1 MGNRLS
7 GKQDKDDRAKGPAR
21 MSATGRPSADGRD
34 TDARGDLRGTDL
46 RTGGSRETGSRDA
59 GQRRRLRE
67 AKKQGGPG
75 RPRTAPPEA
84 AEPSRRRAGPPASSV
99 SAPSGAARGRTILA
113 AGAVLWLPGR
123 QKKKGL
129 GRPRIALIHRPKYDD
144 WSLPK
149 GKLDPGESL
158 VQAALREVEE
168 ETGLRCVLGAE
179 LPAQHYLAQGRPKEV
194 RYWAAVPVGG
204 AFTPN
209 REVDRLEWLP
219 ARKARARLT
228 HDRDRVLVDAL
239 LEVLGAR
246 PLPKG

>member
-7 GKQDKDDRAKGPAR
+7 GKQDKDDHGKGSAR
-21 MSATGRPSADGRD
+21 MSATGRPSAAGR
-34 TDARGDLRGTDL
+34 
-46 RTGGSRETGSRDA
+46 GGSAGGAERTRGREAAGRDA

-67 AKKQGGPG
+67 AKKPGGPG
-75 RPRTAPPEA
+75 RTRTAAPEG
-84 AEPSRRRAGPPASSV
+84 AEPGRRRAVTGASASP
-99 SAPSGAARGRTILA
+99 SASLSGRGRTVLA

-204 AFTPN
+204 SFTPN

-239 LEVLGAR
+239 LAALGAR
-246 PLPKG
+246 PLSKD